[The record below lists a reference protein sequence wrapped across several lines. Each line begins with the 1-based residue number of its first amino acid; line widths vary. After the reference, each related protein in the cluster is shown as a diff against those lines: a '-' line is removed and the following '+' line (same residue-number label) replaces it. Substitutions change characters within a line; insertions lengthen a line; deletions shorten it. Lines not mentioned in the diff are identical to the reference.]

1 MSATVAVCFSGP
13 RRELHHN
20 YRLNQLSPLR
30 TSEVQAIPDYPQEP
44 NDWLDR
50 RLAKW

>member
-20 YRLNQLSPLR
+20 YRLNRAVRKERGHLIAD
-30 TSEVQAIPDYPQEP
+30 T
-44 NDWLDR
+44 
-50 RLAKW
+50 K